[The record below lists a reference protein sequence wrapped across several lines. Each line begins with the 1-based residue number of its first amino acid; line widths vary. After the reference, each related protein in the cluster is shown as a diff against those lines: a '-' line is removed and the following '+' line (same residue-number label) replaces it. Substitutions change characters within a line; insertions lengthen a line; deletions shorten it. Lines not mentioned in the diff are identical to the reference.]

1 MLNGEAA
8 LPSPPAAAAADTKNP
23 AGGTAAAEPG
33 EHAAANSAKNSAP
46 LAIVQREPQRAA
58 VARPSL
64 HRSIRVDTSV
74 QAPESI
80 AQASCAKCGGLMEV
94 GALLGC
100 YGALPW

>member
-1 MLNGEAA
+1 MRR
-8 LPSPPAAAAADTKNP
+8 TT
-23 AGGTAAAEPG
+23 AGWHERDLRYMEGAGA
-33 EHAAANSAKNSAP
+33 
-46 LAIVQREPQRAA
+46 RACY
-58 VARPSL
+58 

>member
-1 MLNGEAA
+1 LAAASVLNGEAA

-58 VARPSL
+58 AARPSL
-64 HRSIRVDTSV
+64 LGEGPGGRARP
-74 QAPESI
+74 APG
-80 AQASCAKCGGLMEV
+80 AVRPAK
-94 GALLGC
+94 GAKHSL
-100 YGALPW
+100 